1 MRSPTP
7 FNMIMFLV
15 VCTLAMV
22 GFIAVVNGLIGA

>member
-7 FNMIMFLV
+7 FNMTMFAV
-15 VCTLAMV
+15 VWTLAVV